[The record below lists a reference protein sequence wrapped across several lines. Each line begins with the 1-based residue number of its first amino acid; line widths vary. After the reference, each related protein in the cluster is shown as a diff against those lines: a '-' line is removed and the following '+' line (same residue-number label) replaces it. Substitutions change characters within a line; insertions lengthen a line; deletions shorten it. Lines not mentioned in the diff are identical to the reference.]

1 MQRSLAKKFVSS
13 VVGVTL
19 AEKVHEIQRSVLF
32 SQIVGQV
39 GADTGESLLMVL
51 EVLDIKI
58 QQ

>member
-1 MQRSLAKKFVSS
+1 MSS

-19 AEKVHEIQRSVLF
+19 AEKAHEIQRSVLF

-39 GADTGESLLMVL
+39 GADTGESLLMGL